1 MDDLKNKRVT
11 VAGLGR
17 FGGAIAAAQWLC
29 RQGARVLVTDKTPAD
44 KLRES
49 ILQLDGYPVEFRLG
63 EHRVEDFTGADLVV
77 ASPALSPQ
85 NEYLLAARASGV
97 PVTTEIRIF
106 LELCPL
112 PVVAISG
119 TKGKSTTST
128 LLTHML
134 QTKYRCWL
142 GGNIGR
148 SLLPDLPMMRQGEIV
163 LLELSSFMLHY
174 LGQSR
179 WHPHVALLTML
190 GSDHLDWHQTQQAY
204 LAAKRNIVEFQ
215 TRGDFAILGEDSAIA
230 RDFALHT
237 KAQKLWYGTKG
248 RKRFEMQI
256 PGEHNQLNAQ
266 AAFAAASCLGVDWN
280 SAQEAILEV
289 EGLPHRLQ
297 LVHEWQGRRF
307 YDDSIATIAEAAAA
321 ALRSFPQGKVIQIIG
336 GKDKG
341 LPFEVMCDALAEH
354 AKAALCIGAAGPKIA
369 SLIRQRHPAFQG
381 VRELQTLEKAMHQA
395 REMAQPGDVILLA
408 PGCSSYDQFD
418 NFEKRGDEFTRLAR
432 AIFV

>member
-1 MDDLKNKRVT
+1 MDDLRNKRVT

-29 RQGARVLVTDKTPAD
+29 RQGAKVLVTDKSPAD

-49 ILQLDGYPVEFRLG
+49 ISQLDGYPVEFRLG
-63 EHRVEDFTGADLVV
+63 EHQLEDFTATDLVV
-77 ASPALSPQ
+77 ASPALPPQ
-85 NEYLLAARASGV
+85 NEYLMVARASGV

-112 PVVAISG
+112 PVMAVSG

-128 LLTHML
+128 LLTRML

-142 GGNIGR
+142 GGNIGK
-148 SLLPDLPMMRQGEIV
+148 SLLPDLPAMKDGEIV

-174 LGQSR
+174 LGESR
-179 WHPHVALLTML
+179 WHPHVSVLTML
-190 GSDHLDWHQTQQAY
+190 GSDHLDWHKTQESY
-204 LAAKRNIVEFQ
+204 LSAKRKLIEFQ
-215 TRGDFAILGEDSAIA
+215 EPEDFAVLGEKSETAQ
-230 RDFALHT
+230 DFALHT
-237 KAQKLWYGTKG
+237 RAKKVWYGTEG
-248 RKRFEMQI
+248 RKRFEMEI

-266 AAFAAASCLGVDWN
+266 AAFAAASCLGVEWAA
-280 SAQEAILEV
+280 AQEAIRTLQ
-289 EGLPHRLQ
+289 GLPHRLQ

-321 ALRSFPQGKVIQIIG
+321 ALRSFPKGKVIQIVG

-341 LPFEVMCDALAEH
+341 LPFDAMCDALAQH
-354 AKAALCIGAAGPKIA
+354 AKAALCIGDSGPKIA
-369 SLIRQRHPAFQG
+369 GQIRERHPDFAA
-381 VRELQTLEKAMHQA
+381 VHDVQTLEKAMHLA
-395 REMAQPGDVILLA
+395 RALADPGDVVLLA
-408 PGCSSYDQFD
+408 PGCASYDQFD

-432 AIFV
+432 ALFA